1 MPQPELIKL
10 NLIEIELVI
19 FSWNTDL
26 HLQRKLAPGVFSV
39 LVLPRVVITV
49 AVRVDNT
56 GLHQTAL
63 WSQGRK
69 VLTTREAAMA
79 ECPHVAL
86 LVVGIVKLWGQQ
98 ERRGRR
104 LGLRTTV
111 RLTPRAVGSQ
121 MEEGVLE
128 GEGEVHG
135 SRRMLLLLGERVG
148 GTPHLVEGSPHLAQ
162 PQTRAPRATGRHVAS
177 HAKRASQVP
186 ETVAQACNGGLGG
199 VEHITHRMEVG
210 DAVHA

>member
-98 ERRGRR
+98 EWRGRW

-111 RLTPRAVGSQ
+111 GLTPRAIGSQ
-121 MEEGVLE
+121 MEEGILE

-135 SRRMLLLLGERVG
+135 GCRMLLLLGERVS
-148 GTPHLVEGSPHLAQ
+148 GTPHVVKGSPHLA
-162 PQTRAPRATGRHVAS
+162 
-177 HAKRASQVP
+177 
-186 ETVAQACNGGLGG
+186 
-199 VEHITHRMEVG
+199 
-210 DAVHA
+210 